1 MKRFMPALGALVLVA
16 AVVGAVVWQR
26 PGASPEA
33 IASGDVVLQHA
44 DGSLLWRSGQPETP
58 LVGQVLRELV
68 AVGTPLEQL
77 RDAGGALVVTTID
90 SKAQAGATEVVR
102 RLASGRPASITAVD
116 PGNGSVRAYVPG
128 TDPAVDHAG
137 GVVREAGA
145 AARPFGSVALMRA
158 AGVPESA
165 EVEGRPTQL
174 LSTEAALLRP
184 LDVATAYATFA
195 ADGMHHDTH
204 FITHVTEAG
213 GKTLYRSVTAG
224 KPALGVDPGRSKEFA
239 ERVNAELRAD
249 PLCGSSPEAA
259 CLPVE
264 VKDGDVVR
272 HAWMIG
278 YTPQLSVVVF
288 VGAESGVEVQ
298 SRPVTATGLPREMLE
313 SFQQKLTTW

>member
-1 MKRFMPALGALVLVA
+1 MKRFLPVLGALVLLV

-26 PGASPEA
+26 PETSPEA

-44 DGSLLWRSGQPETP
+44 DGSVLWRSGQQETP
-58 LVGQVLRELV
+58 LVRQVLRELV
-68 AVGTPLEQL
+68 AVGTSLDQL

-102 RLASGRPASITAVD
+102 QLASGRPASITAVD
-116 PGNGSVRAYVPG
+116 PANGGVRAYVPG
-128 TDPAVDHAG
+128 TDPAVDYAG
-137 GVVREAGA
+137 GVVREAGE

-165 EVEGRPTQL
+165 EVEGGRTKL
-174 LSTEAALLRP
+174 LATDAALLRP

-195 ADGMHHDTH
+195 ADGTHHDTH

-213 GKTLYRSVTAG
+213 GKTLYRAVTAG
-224 KPALGVDPGRSKEFA
+224 KSVLGVDPGRSKEFA
-239 ERVNAELRAD
+239 ARVNEELRAGS
-249 PLCGSSPEAA
+249 LCDTYAEAA

-272 HAWMIG
+272 HAWMIA
-278 YTPQLSVVVF
+278 YTPRLSIVVF

-298 SRPVTATGLPREMLE
+298 SRPVTGTGLPYDVLR
-313 SFQQKLTTW
+313 SFQEKLTTW